1 MRRHVGIVIAL
12 LVLGPAALVAVQGP
26 AHALTDT
33 WAAWDPITGT
43 TNNYATTL
51 RQQAPGF
58 PEAAVATDSR
68 GNVQL
73 PSGLTTFLGTGTPP
87 GLKYGTSR
95 GSSYLALRPRADTP
109 TAPSTTTYTFADPT
123 PDTGWA
129 FVLGDVDSDQVEVR
143 ATDEDGAA
151 VPAAEIDSWF
161 QGTFNYA
168 GDADLPTWD
177 ALSST
182 LTGNPA
188 AADTNGASG
197 WFEPDVRLTSLTLVF
212 TRRAG
217 FPIYQTWFVSR
228 ARPIGGT
235 VDDVSTLGSCS
246 VEQTTLTL
254 VSPFGVELGPP
265 TSPAADG
272 SYSFGEYATQAGYV
286 VRLSVP
292 ETCAVVGPAEQTVS
306 NRGND
311 NDPASRADFDVRQ
324 IVPQPISGTVRDGD
338 GNPVAGVELTLTRP
352 GGGTATTTTGPDGTY
367 LFDANPIGTDYSVTV
382 TVPPGYVAG
391 PGGTTID
398 DIDIDTDPVVDQDFV
413 IVALASVSGQVTGGG
428 GGLGGVQVT
437 LTPVGGGPAITTVTD
452 GDGRYLLDGVPPG
465 DYVASIVAPD
475 GYDGDTSQAVTVAA
489 ADVTGV
495 DFALTRPGAIAGT
508 VTDADSGEP
517 VGDVTIEVDGPVGP
531 VLETETDDAGGY
543 LVDGLESGD
552 YEVVVVPPP
561 GTEVVGDGVRDVTIT
576 DAGEIRGGQDFQLQA
591 EETGPTEPPTSTES
605 PSATASPTTVP
616 TAVEGGSTS
625 PASGDAALW
634 VALVGTLLLAAGS
647 GLVLA
652 TGRHRRH

>member
-1 MRRHVGIVIAL
+1 MRRAVGVVSGL
-12 LVLGPAALVAVQGP
+12 LAIGSLVAVPGP
-26 AHALTDT
+26 AHAVTDA
-33 WAAWDPITGT
+33 WADWDPITGT
-43 TNNYATTL
+43 SNNYATTL

-58 PEAAVATDSR
+58 PEAVVATDSR
-68 GNVQL
+68 ANVQL
-73 PSGLTTFLGTGTPP
+73 PSGLTTFLGAGTPP

-95 GSSYLALRPRADTP
+95 GSSYVALRPRADTP
-109 TAPSTTTYTFADPT
+109 TSPSTTTYTFADPT

-143 ATDEDGAA
+143 ATDEAGAA

-168 GDADLPTWD
+168 GEADLPTWD
-177 ALSST
+177 APSST

-217 FPIYQTWFVSR
+217 FPVYQTWFVSR

-235 VDDVSTLGSCS
+235 VDDVSSVGSCS

-254 VSPFGVELGPP
+254 VSPYGAELAT

-286 VRLSVP
+286 VRVSVP
-292 ETCAVVGPAEQTVS
+292 GTCAVVGSAQQTVS

-311 NDPASRADFDVRQ
+311 NDPASRADFAIRQ
-324 IVPQPISGTVRDGD
+324 IVPQPISGTVRDSD

-367 LFDANPIGTDYSVTV
+367 LFDDNPVGTDYSVSV

-391 PGGTTID
+391 PDGTTID
-398 DIDIDTDPVVDQDFV
+398 DIDITTDPVVDQDFV
-413 IVALASVSGQVTGGG
+413 IRALASVSGQVTGGG

-437 LTPVGGGPAITTVTD
+437 LTPTGGGPAITAVTD
-452 GDGRYLLDGVPPG
+452 GDGRYQLDGVPPG

-495 DFALTRPGAIAGT
+495 DFALTRPGAVTGT
-508 VTDADSGEP
+508 VSDADSGDP
-517 VGDVTIEVDGPVGP
+517 VADVTIEVDGPGAV
-531 VLETETDDAGGY
+531 VEVETDDAGGY
-543 LVDGLESGD
+543 VLDGLDAGD
-552 YEVVVVPPP
+552 YSIVVVPPP
-561 GTEVVGDGVRDVTIT
+561 DTEAVGPAVLEATIT
-576 DAGEIRGGQDFQLQA
+576 EAGEVRGGLDFQLQA
-591 EETGPTEPPTSTES
+591 EGTEPSDPTDPTPGS
-605 PSATASPTTVP
+605 PGATTSPTTVP

-625 PASGDAALW
+625 PDTGGTALW
-634 VALVGTLLLAAGS
+634 VAVVGALLLAAGS
-647 GLVLA
+647 ALVLA